1 MNDKNELIEKL
12 KNQGYLRTSRII
24 EAFLEI
30 NREDFILSENDS
42 DAYEDFPLPIGHQQ
56 SISQPKTTAFM
67 LELLEP
73 KPGEK
78 ILEIGSG
85 SGWQATLL
93 GFIVGETG
101 EVHSLE
107 IIPGLSKFATNNTN
121 KYGLIK
127 NGIVKYYIRDGSRGY
142 SKESPFDKII
152 ISAATDAL
160 PKEIFEQLKVGGKL
174 VAPVGPPAAQDI
186 VMIEK
191 HGEDSQ
197 DYKEERFSGFN
208 FVPLIRGNKY

>member
-1 MNDKNELIEKL
+1 
-12 KNQGYLRTSRII
+12 
-24 EAFLEI
+24 
-30 NREDFILSENDS
+30 LSENDS

-107 IIPGLSKFATNNTN
+107 IIPRTIQICN
-121 KYGLIK
+121 
-127 NGIVKYYIRDGSRGY
+127 
-142 SKESPFDKII
+142 E
-152 ISAATDAL
+152 
-160 PKEIFEQLKVGGKL
+160 
-174 VAPVGPPAAQDI
+174 
-186 VMIEK
+186 
-191 HGEDSQ
+191 
-197 DYKEERFSGFN
+197 
-208 FVPLIRGNKY
+208 